1 DLFKIAKNVGKALIE
16 TFTTVFATLSIAI
29 PITFL
34 LKDST
39 GEKTTSLLIALAFM
53 IAFALSSFLP
63 AIVYYRNIKNT
74 SSNNE
79 SKSIIPLAKNL
90 SIAVIITITIT
101 SLLFPN
107 VTTTLMNSSL
117 YSIGVID
124 NKNHYF
130 LIDGEKYKPDMFPQ
144 NTWKTSTTDKIGPDF
159 FIYGIRMFSAGNKNL
174 ICPDSVGSFKREING
189 TNYDLITSSDN
200 EDNAKKLKD
209 MTKICVVLD
218 SDNAQQWDTFFENNV
233 QNKG

>member
-1 DLFKIAKNVGKALIE
+1 
-16 TFTTVFATLSIAI
+16 
-29 PITFL
+29 
-34 LKDST
+34 
-39 GEKTTSLLIALAFM
+39 
-53 IAFALSSFLP
+53 
-63 AIVYYRNIKNT
+63 
-74 SSNNE
+74 
-79 SKSIIPLAKNL
+79 
-90 SIAVIITITIT
+90 
-101 SLLFPN
+101 
-107 VTTTLMNSSL
+107 MNSSL

-218 SDNAQQWDTFFENNV
+218 SDNAQQWDTFFR
-233 QNKG
+233 K

>member
-1 DLFKIAKNVGKALIE
+1 
-16 TFTTVFATLSIAI
+16 
-29 PITFL
+29 
-34 LKDST
+34 
-39 GEKTTSLLIALAFM
+39 
-53 IAFALSSFLP
+53 
-63 AIVYYRNIKNT
+63 
-74 SSNNE
+74 
-79 SKSIIPLAKNL
+79 
-90 SIAVIITITIT
+90 
-101 SLLFPN
+101 
-107 VTTTLMNSSL
+107 
-117 YSIGVID
+117 
-124 NKNHYF
+124 
-130 LIDGEKYKPDMFPQ
+130 PDMFPQ

>member
-1 DLFKIAKNVGKALIE
+1 MFAGKKSAQIREILINE
-16 TFTTVFATLSIAI
+16 SAWEEMTCL
-29 PITFL
+29 
-34 LKDST
+34 
-39 GEKTTSLLIALAFM
+39 
-53 IAFALSSFLP
+53 FALS
-63 AIVYYRNIKNT
+63 
-74 SSNNE
+74 
-79 SKSIIPLAKNL
+79 
-90 SIAVIITITIT
+90 
-101 SLLFPN
+101 
-107 VTTTLMNSSL
+107 
-117 YSIGVID
+117 
-124 NKNHYF
+124 

>member
-1 DLFKIAKNVGKALIE
+1 
-16 TFTTVFATLSIAI
+16 
-29 PITFL
+29 
-34 LKDST
+34 
-39 GEKTTSLLIALAFM
+39 M

-200 EDNAKKLKD
+200 EDNAK
-209 MTKICVVLD
+209 TKRYDQDLCRFR
-218 SDNAQQWDTFFENNV
+218 QRQCTTMGYFFR
-233 QNKG
+233 K

>member
-1 DLFKIAKNVGKALIE
+1 
-16 TFTTVFATLSIAI
+16 
-29 PITFL
+29 
-34 LKDST
+34 
-39 GEKTTSLLIALAFM
+39 
-53 IAFALSSFLP
+53 
-63 AIVYYRNIKNT
+63 
-74 SSNNE
+74 
-79 SKSIIPLAKNL
+79 
-90 SIAVIITITIT
+90 
-101 SLLFPN
+101 
-107 VTTTLMNSSL
+107 MNSSL

-200 EDNAKKLKD
+200 EDNAK
-209 MTKICVVLD
+209 
-218 SDNAQQWDTFFENNV
+218 N
-233 QNKG
+233 

>member
-1 DLFKIAKNVGKALIE
+1 MANTVVNVSISAL
-16 TFTTVFATLSIAI
+16 
-29 PITFL
+29 PTFL
-34 LKDST
+34 AILNKSLFLKSPLYHEIT
-39 GEKTTSLLIALAFM
+39 KKM
-53 IAFALSSFLP
+53 INDIT
-63 AIVYYRNIKNT
+63 AIMIKINDAEGGDIIFVIDGMCGRNVNIK
-74 SSNNE
+74 
-79 SKSIIPLAKNL
+79 
-90 SIAVIITITIT
+90 
-101 SLLFPN
+101 
-107 VTTTLMNSSL
+107 
-117 YSIGVID
+117 
-124 NKNHYF
+124 
-130 LIDGEKYKPDMFPQ
+130 